1 MLVLLISD
9 LVYFFVTILSIFQ
22 GYKAAGG
29 RYHHSRFSL
38 PSVKYARSNMFG
50 ASTDKLSVWEA
61 EWNKGNTSFHL
72 PEVNPKLLDNLDI
85 LLDPEPAASES
96 GRKNVLVPLCGKT
109 KDLVHLHSLGHNV
122 IGVEWVEM
130 AADQFF
136 SENNIGFSEEPLE
149 GVDGSV
155 YTVSSPAMSQSSNF
169 SNLSLSSPLMGG
181 YECSN
186 VISFS

>member
-1 MLVLLISD
+1 
-9 LVYFFVTILSIFQ
+9 
-22 GYKAAGG
+22 
-29 RYHHSRFSL
+29 
-38 PSVKYARSNMFG
+38 MFG
-50 ASTDKLSVWEA
+50 ASTDKISVWEA

-72 PEVNPKLLDNLDI
+72 PEVNPKLLNNLDI

-96 GRKNVLVPLCGKT
+96 GPKNVLVPLCGKT

-122 IGVEWVEM
+122 IGVEWVEL
-130 AADQFF
+130 AVDQFF
-136 SENNIGFSEEPLE
+136 SENNIGFSEQPLE

-155 YTVSSPAMSQSSNF
+155 YTVSSTSSLKQLF
-169 SNLSLSSPLMGG
+169 PSKPRSLSSPLTGG

>member
-1 MLVLLISD
+1 
-9 LVYFFVTILSIFQ
+9 
-22 GYKAAGG
+22 
-29 RYHHSRFSL
+29 
-38 PSVKYARSNMFG
+38 MFG

>member
-1 MLVLLISD
+1 M
-9 LVYFFVTILSIFQ
+9 
-22 GYKAAGG
+22 
-29 RYHHSRFSL
+29 
-38 PSVKYARSNMFG
+38 
-50 ASTDKLSVWEA
+50 WEA

-72 PEVNPKLLDNLDI
+72 PEVNPKLLNNLDI

-96 GRKNVLVPLCGKT
+96 GPKNVLVPLCGKT

-122 IGVEWVEM
+122 IGVEWVEL
-130 AADQFF
+130 AVDQFF
-136 SENNIGFSEEPLE
+136 SENNIGFSEQPLE

-155 YTVSSPAMSQSSNF
+155 YTVSSPSSMKQLF
-169 SNLSLSSPLMGG
+169 PSKPLSLSSPLMGG

>member
-1 MLVLLISD
+1 
-9 LVYFFVTILSIFQ
+9 
-22 GYKAAGG
+22 
-29 RYHHSRFSL
+29 
-38 PSVKYARSNMFG
+38 MFG
-50 ASTDKLSVWEA
+50 ASTDKISVWEA

-72 PEVNPKLLDNLDI
+72 PEVNPKLLNNLDI

-96 GRKNVLVPLCGKT
+96 GPKNVLVPLCGKT

-122 IGVEWVEM
+122 IGVEWVEL
-130 AADQFF
+130 AVDQFF
-136 SENNIGFSEEPLE
+136 SENNIGFSEQPLE

-155 YTVSSPAMSQSSNF
+155 YTVSSTSSMKQLF
-169 SNLSLSSPLMGG
+169 PSKPLSLSSPLTGG

>member
-1 MLVLLISD
+1 
-9 LVYFFVTILSIFQ
+9 
-22 GYKAAGG
+22 
-29 RYHHSRFSL
+29 
-38 PSVKYARSNMFG
+38 MFG
-50 ASTDKLSVWEA
+50 ASTDKISVWEA

-72 PEVNPKLLDNLDI
+72 PEVNPKLLNNLDI

-96 GRKNVLVPLCGKT
+96 GPKNVLVPLCGKT

-122 IGVEWVEM
+122 IGVEWVEL
-130 AADQFF
+130 AVDQFF
-136 SENNIGFSEEPLE
+136 SENNIGFSEQPLE

-155 YTVSSPAMSQSSNF
+155 YTVSSPSSLKQLF
-169 SNLSLSSPLMGG
+169 PSKPLFLSSPLTGG